1 MENVVREQI
10 VHPDDIHKNQMLY
23 QHRSGDEK
31 HNEKSTQLCRPV
43 DMFGAASGWHPF
55 AASQGWGDG
64 QGAAGRAAKAVQQ
77 KVRQEKLVPS
87 ARGG

>member
-43 DMFGAASGWHPF
+43 DIWCSIGLASICSFSGL
-55 AASQGWGDG
+55 
-64 QGAAGRAAKAVQQ
+64 R
-77 KVRQEKLVPS
+77 
-87 ARGG
+87 